1 MAGQSLPWVVVIN
14 PGTDR
19 ESVAGEFEHRAT
31 AKAHLRDLQ
40 AAGDDADL
48 MKRRADGTLTTEF

>member
-1 MAGQSLPWVVVIN
+1 VSAAALPWVVVTN
-14 PGTDR
+14 PGTDSER
-19 ESVAGEFEHRAT
+19 VDGEFEHRAT
-31 AKAHLRDLQ
+31 AKAHLHDLQ